1 VAELAIALL
10 HWPIRS
16 RAGQLTCTNLTNF
29 DLHDLARLAR
39 TYRLPR
45 FYLVH
50 PYPSQRLVAHRILAY
65 WRDGKGGELNPDR
78 REAMGVVRI
87 VSNLTEA
94 AVDLESCFGH
104 LPWTVYTDARSD
116 WRSLSYPEL
125 RRKLRRRKAPCL
137 LAFGTGWGIEAN
149 EMTQCDFCLQ
159 PIAGSSDYN
168 HLSVRSAASIIVDRI
183 FRLH

>member
-1 VAELAIALL
+1 MAELAIALL

-16 RAGQLTCTNLTNF
+16 RSGQLTCTNLTNF

-50 PYPSQRLVAHRILAY
+50 PYQSQRLVAHRILSY
-65 WRDGKGGELNPDR
+65 WRDGKGGEMNPDR
-78 REAMGVVRI
+78 REAMSVVRV
-87 VSNLTEA
+87 VSNLSEA
-94 AVDLESCFGH
+94 AVDLEGCCGF

-116 WRSLSYPEL
+116 WRNLSYPAL

-137 LAFGTGWGIEAN
+137 LAFGTGWGIDPN
-149 EMTQCDFCLQ
+149 EMTSCDYFLQ
-159 PIAGSSDYN
+159 PIAAASDYN

-183 FRLH
+183 FRSH